1 MFCFFLHLFSHV
13 TVKVSAAELPPKGGW
28 AKSKSPVLSLFNL
41 RERSKF
47 WDEKV
52 ILGGERY

>member
-1 MFCFFLHLFSHV
+1 
-13 TVKVSAAELPPKGGW
+13 
-28 AKSKSPVLSLFNL
+28 L

-52 ILGGERY
+52 ILGGERYWDRVYRVMLGNRLLINWMQEKLKCLLH